1 MPGHQAPEPALR
13 PAPRGCA
20 RQGDAQGDVQGP
32 ALSALRPGR
41 PATGVLRPQ
50 PWAAR
55 DEDLCREAARSRGR
69 EAAEGFPML
78 LRAGLHKVKRMC
90 HFYQKVALLSKNR
103 DVGGVTR
110 L

>member
-1 MPGHQAPEPALR
+1 MRCGPDAL
-13 PAPRGCA
+13 PQVCCGPSRGLRA
-20 RQGDAQGDVQGP
+20 RT
-32 ALSALRPGR
+32 SA
-41 PATGVLRPQ
+41 
-50 PWAAR
+50 
-55 DEDLCREAARSRGR
+55 EDLCREVGGR